1 MKDKLYNCFYSAFR
15 QSHEAR
21 ISCAMKDKLYNC
33 FYSAFRQSH
42 DAHIS
47 AHLERHRPPA
57 LLRQPRRPLPTQ
69 HFILRIPICVNAGSR
84 APAALLHGSAWELLL
99 LVAAPM
105 HHSNLRQRRLSC
117 ASRTRPA
124 LLQRRPIRPCMLGQP
139 FEASA
144 FASGLTRWRC
154 SAVCTWPALSKG
166 ALDQERG
173 PDQR

>member
-84 APAALLHGSAWELLL
+84 APAALLQFAVCLH
-99 LVAAPM
+99 
-105 HHSNLRQRRLSC
+105 
-117 ASRTRPA
+117 
-124 LLQRRPIRPCMLGQP
+124 LGQLTTQ
-139 FEASA
+139 ASSTLVKHWSTGSNTGQTLVKHWSTGWSRCKSRQKQ
-144 FASGLTRWRC
+144 AS
-154 SAVCTWPALSKG
+154 
-166 ALDQERG
+166 
-173 PDQR
+173 